1 MKEVDANP
9 TLIFDKIDAWLDG
22 FFKLLPN
29 IGVAIVVFAI
39 FWFVSKLVAALIRRA
54 AKNKDRPSLAE
65 VGSTLLRWTIVI
77 IGSMLAVTIVAPTL
91 TPSDLIAGLG
101 VSPVAISFA
110 FKDILQNML
119 AGILILLRQPFEVGD
134 QIV

>member
-29 IGVAIVVFAI
+29 IGVAIVVFVI

-54 AKNKDRPSLAE
+54 A
-65 VGSTLLRWTIVI
+65 
-77 IGSMLAVTIVAPTL
+77 
-91 TPSDLIAGLG
+91 
-101 VSPVAISFA
+101 
-110 FKDILQNML
+110 
-119 AGILILLRQPFEVGD
+119 
-134 QIV
+134 

>member
-1 MKEVDANP
+1 MEEVDANP

-29 IGVAIVVFAI
+29 IGVAIVVFVI

-54 AKNKDRPSLAE
+54 AKDKDRPSLAK
-65 VGSTLLRWTIVI
+65 VCSPLARWTIVI

-119 AGILILLRQPFEVGD
+119 AGILILLRQPF
-134 QIV
+134 